1 MDRVTAGRVV
11 FLNGLALGAG
21 LLMLVLATMNS
32 FFGLWFQTISEILVA
47 GLSFLTLWL
56 VNKNK
61 HLLAQIYWINLAAIF
76 IVILS
81 TNSYNNGLFVETE
94 NTMFAI
100 MVISLLVYSKRSYIQ
115 YWALLLI
122 LIGLKYYKFS
132 FFEESEENTLI
143 YTIENIATIAVLVLV
158 FVMFFVSKLSQVLE
172 ESNQFAQRIDE
183 ERKLLKEAIEQLK
196 KTQAELVRSEKM
208 ATLGSLVSGVAH
220 ELNNPLNFIQ
230 GGHVGLKRYFESWG
244 SNDSGDT
251 DFFLSSIE
259 TGISRAKTILAG
271 LNMFSR
277 SNENLD
283 EVCDIH
289 AILDNCSLLL
299 NVSRASGII
308 LKKTTQFRRLLRGGM
323 RECCTRCFPMF

>member
-1 MDRVTAGRVV
+1 
-11 FLNGLALGAG
+11 
-21 LLMLVLATMNS
+21 
-32 FFGLWFQTISEILVA
+32 
-47 GLSFLTLWL
+47 
-56 VNKNK
+56 
-61 HLLAQIYWINLAAIF
+61 
-76 IVILS
+76 
-81 TNSYNNGLFVETE
+81 
-94 NTMFAI
+94 
-100 MVISLLVYSKRSYIQ
+100 
-115 YWALLLI
+115 
-122 LIGLKYYKFS
+122 
-132 FFEESEENTLI
+132 
-143 YTIENIATIAVLVLV
+143 
-158 FVMFFVSKLSQVLE
+158 
-172 ESNQFAQRIDE
+172 
-183 ERKLLKEAIEQLK
+183 
-196 KTQAELVRSEKM
+196 M

-308 LKKTTQFRRLLRGGM
+308 LKKNYAVQEIITRGNAGMLHQVFSNVLSNSLASIEHNEGEIDIDTRIHKGKAEIRISDNGVGMDEETLRRVTDPFFTTRPPGLGTGLGLSISSSIIQRHAGTIEFISKKGTGTTAIVTLPLSD
-323 RECCTRCFPMF
+323 